1 MTKKYIYFTILSSIF
16 QAFCAAQEAPY
27 VHLLLTE
34 SRSIRLPSVWVGRD
48 DVINATQDLQALLEK
63 SKLTGNLPITN
74 NTTLPISAHIS
85 GMQTEAVEIDVTIEA
100 GQTLTTLNLLRYKA
114 ITLNAESHGFLN
126 VNSTPG
132 GFELSIEPTPVLL
145 FPRSLAPF
153 SFAPL
158 KKNILSLGGQTRE
171 IEKYHGHIYFFEKYI
186 CKAEGI
192 VPTALYAQRQR
203 LYEENKLE
211 SIIERPLPATPR
223 IPLNLFSIWLTNPTA
238 PREPDPDLIEMAKA
252 SSRNNHRADGW
263 NYYFLVQDPALLPR
277 TVEALSGTDIQVVSF
292 TDLLGPLEA
301 QAEFDESVA
310 ECNFGKASDILRV
323 EAITKMG
330 GAFLDIDLQVF
341 QSLKFYFYAYNSLF
355 GLEPMTEF
363 LGNAFMAASANHP
376 VMQEI
381 IRLIKRNFAIKKSGD
396 RKFYSEISSYDEQ
409 NTILRTGPC
418 VTTVAFYNAAGRG
431 DNIDIAMPPEVLF
444 PGKTSQR
451 PESVLPTLEDPM
463 NLATATLHLW
473 KNTWIVKKL

>member
-1 MTKKYIYFTILSSIF
+1 MKYIIITILSSLF
-16 QAFCAAQEAPY
+16 QAFFAAQEAPY
-27 VHLLLTE
+27 THLPLTE
-34 SRSIRLPSVWVGRD
+34 SRSIRLPSVWVTRS

-74 NTTLPISAHIS
+74 NTTLPVSAHIS

-114 ITLNAESHGFLN
+114 ITLSTESHGFLN
-126 VNSTPG
+126 LNSTPG

-145 FPRSLAPF
+145 FPRPLAPF
-153 SFAPL
+153 SFAPF

-171 IEKYHGHIYFFEKYI
+171 IEKYYGHIYFFEKYI
-186 CKAEGI
+186 CKAEEI
-192 VPTALYAQRQR
+192 VPAALYAQRQG
-203 LYEENKLE
+203 LYEANKLE

-223 IPLNLFSIWLTNPTA
+223 IQLNLFSIWLTNPAA
-238 PREPDPDLIEMAKA
+238 PREPDPELIEMAKI
-252 SSRNNHRADGW
+252 SSKNNRRADGW

-277 TVEALSGTDIQVVSF
+277 TVEALLGTDIHVVNF
-292 TDLLGPLEA
+292 TDLLGSLEA
-301 QAEFDESVA
+301 QIEFDESLA

-330 GAFLDIDLQVF
+330 GAFLDIDLQVY
-341 QSLKFYFYAYNSLF
+341 QSLKLYFYAYNSLF

-381 IRLIKRNFAIKKSGD
+381 TRLIKRNFAIKKSGN
-396 RKFYSEISSYDEQ
+396 RKFYSEISSYNEQ

-444 PGKTSQR
+444 PGKTSRR
-451 PESVLPTLEDPM
+451 PESVLPALEDPM
-463 NLATATLHLW
+463 NLGTATLHLW
-473 KNTWIVKKL
+473 KKTWITKKL